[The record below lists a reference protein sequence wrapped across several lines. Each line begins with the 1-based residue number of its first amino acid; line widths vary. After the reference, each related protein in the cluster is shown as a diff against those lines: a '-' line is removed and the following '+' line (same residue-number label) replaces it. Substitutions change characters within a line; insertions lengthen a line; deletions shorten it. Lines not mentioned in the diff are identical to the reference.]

1 MANKVARVGQ
11 RLGLKAGDTAAILIY
26 NEPAFIWTF
35 LGTTTKQ
42 ILIGVFCLMNCVYK
56 SYCSI

>member
-35 LGTTTKQ
+35 LGTRE

>member
-35 LGTTTKQ
+35 LG
-42 ILIGVFCLMNCVYK
+42 ILSEQGIIIK
-56 SYCSI
+56 